1 MQFFPN
7 VRCFSEQREGETPY
21 PGFVENV
28 VLHISRPCVFGDAPA
43 NNFAKIVEYCAKKG
57 FLCTGMA
64 KGYGALLRNMVA

>member
-1 MQFFPN
+1 MYVAFQ
-7 VRCFSEQREGETPY
+7 SSAREETPY

-28 VLHISRPCVFGDAPA
+28 VLHISRPCVFGDELAD
-43 NNFAKIVEYCAKKG
+43 NFAKIVEYCAKKG